1 VHIQVTSPVRL
12 FIAVL
17 SMSTV
22 LLVSVPAVEAATV
35 SLSVE
40 EHVDATLTFQAAPD
54 EANRVSVTITPDFGG
69 WIVTERGVDSSAASL
84 VLTAAPGCTSLTP
97 EIALCEHGLE
107 DVTETPLHVV
117 LLLGDS
123 PVIPFFD
130 NADSAWASGA
140 CGPSEFDPFG
150 CTVRISGG
158 EGIDIVFASDA
169 GDASRSKV
177 NGGPGTD
184 YLFAG
189 EHGSRL
195 IGGRG
200 NDTLTGGPGRD
211 TISGG
216 RGGDTIRGGFRADE
230 LRGGAGRDTFYARDR
245 YRDRVFGG
253 LGRDKARVDRRLD
266 RVRSIERSF

>member
-1 VHIQVTSPVRL
+1 VSSPVRL
-12 FIAVL
+12 FIALL
-17 SMSTV
+17 SVSTV

-35 SLSVE
+35 SMSVE
-40 EHVDATLTFQAAPD
+40 EHVDATLTFQAAPA
-54 EANRVSVTITPDFGG
+54 EANEVAVMFTTDAAG
-69 WIVTERGVDSSAASL
+69 WIVTETGVDSSGASL
-84 VLTAAPGCTSLTP
+84 VLTAGPGCTSLTP

-107 DVTETPLHVV
+107 DFTETPHHVV

-123 PVIPFFD
+123 PVIPFDFTD
-130 NADSAWASGA
+130 YAQVSDA
-140 CGPSEFDPFG
+140 CGPSGPNPFG

-169 GDASRSKV
+169 GDANRSEV
-177 NGGPGTD
+177 NGGPGAD

-189 EHGSRL
+189 ENGSRL

-230 LRGGAGRDTFYARDR
+230 LRGGAGRDTFYARDG

-253 LGRDKARVDRRLD
+253 KGRDSARVDRGLD
-266 RVRSIERSF
+266 RVRSIARFF